1 LGEASL
7 RGRWSLQINFNLWF
21 KTMYSRA
28 WVRVRSTFGEPAWL
42 AVNLSVPLLS
52 SLAMALLYGSVGLS
66 KYTGFAILG
75 GVMLAF
81 WGNVLWSMASQ
92 FNWDK
97 EEGIFEI
104 YLVSPAPITAILV
117 GMSLGGILATLPSA
131 TLVAVIGW
139 LFFSTSINPSWPSVI
154 LTFVLTLASL
164 YAMGMLLSSLY
175 LAYGREAESLNNA
188 IGEPINLL
196 SGLYFPSIGFGSPFP
211 FAIQFIASLIPL
223 TIGMDA
229 LRKSVFYASG
239 FGSIWL
245 DLVTLAVM
253 AVVLLYLGDKALTAL
268 ENRGRRQGTLV
279 VRLR

>member
-1 LGEASL
+1 
-7 RGRWSLQINFNLWF
+7 
-21 KTMYSRA
+21 MYARA

-52 SLAMALLYGSVGLS
+52 SLAMALLYGSAGMS

-75 GVMLAF
+75 GIMLAF

-97 EEGIFEI
+97 EEGIFEL

-117 GMSLGGILATLPSA
+117 GMSLGGILATIPSA
-131 TLVAVIGW
+131 ALVAVLGW
-139 LFFSTSINPSWPSVI
+139 LFFFSSINPSWVAVI
-154 LTFVLTLASL
+154 LTFLLTLASL

-175 LAYGREAESLNNA
+175 LAYGREAESLNSA
-188 IGEPINLL
+188 IGEPINFL
-196 SGLYFPSIGFGSPFP
+196 SGLYFPSIGIGSPFP
-211 FAIQFIASLIPL
+211 FAIQLAVSLIPL

-229 LRKSVFYASG
+229 LRRSVFYGGGIGA
-239 FGSIWL
+239 IWL
-245 DLVTLAVM
+245 DMVVLAVM